1 MVRWVAI
8 LAKTCR
14 VGSRPPPDLD
24 DAREVSRGVRRTP
37 SRRSGRVAAVVR
49 RRRRAGQLRCRRAAT
64 HPAGVRVSIR
74 IEVVGQPVTP
84 ESGRNRCRRRGGCV
98 RPHPVLSERP
108 PGPWHVPGMCGQRR
122 WPRGPRL
129 HGDGQRPHACRGQRA
144 RDHRHASGIGRNAF
158 RRRQSQLPQLRE
170 ERPIPAVSR
179 RCWSVSR
186 RGIRWCVWRHR
197 EGERPVSLAE
207 LLASDEPVRVSEALT
222 ITPSALSD
230 QVRGTAPTVPA
241 PRHDRV
247 PAGRARRVTAVTA
260 VGVTAVAHASILD
273 PCRRRGSAGR
283 PGQAVARL
291 CTRPA
296 AGFSGDL
303 QFGTGR

>member
-49 RRRRAGQLRCRRAAT
+49 RRRRVGQLRCRRAAT

-144 RDHRHASGIGRNAF
+144 RDHRHASGIGRNFSPKAITTAPVA
-158 RRRQSQLPQLRE
+158 RRAADPSGVE
-170 ERPIPAVSR
+170 EMLVCVSSR
-179 RCWSVSR
+179 HSMVRVATSR
-186 RGIRWCVWRHR
+186 RGTACV
-197 EGERPVSLAE
+197 
-207 LLASDEPVRVSEALT
+207 
-222 ITPSALSD
+222 
-230 QVRGTAPTVPA
+230 
-241 PRHDRV
+241 
-247 PAGRARRVTAVTA
+247 AGRA
-260 VGVTAVAHASILD
+260 
-273 PCRRRGSAGR
+273 AGL
-283 PGQAVARL
+283 G
-291 CTRPA
+291 
-296 AGFSGDL
+296 
-303 QFGTGR
+303 